1 VQRSSNFCFL
11 LSWFSL
17 VVFGCFWFKKMSVL
31 PLEYLQKKL
40 KRSQLLDKKFNRII
54 KNAPAIGEDAE
65 SARLAGANLA
75 PNAIQDYREEFNR
88 LLRSYFTPD
97 VAQSIADNDEFDDS
111 EIRLLVD
118 NWIGTT
124 EGVLGAFQGRRDVP
138 ISAVLRALRNVVDKM
153 VDVRLRVELQR
164 EQLKSANAG
173 MSLWDEGKTLS
184 PDEQEAYVQ
193 AVFRAK
199 ALINQDRFKSIRASA
214 SRAVI
219 LAGLREWG
227 SIDQLGI
234 NLAAAFNKTVNGI
247 LRATEGRSLS
257 ANDQRNRNWAL
268 RNRGVV
274 ASVPGLT
281 SLAKYNEAVFGSV
294 FEKLVLGIAGLFIGE
309 YRSVCYSQDVGLG
322 LEIDQALPLAK
333 EIFKNERDDVLP
345 EAINR
350 VIEDTPLILD
360 GAPLPRVTPKRV
372 PGLVVGSESV
382 SPRGTLLRTTTTSSA
397 PSASFFAGLESDE
410 DDDDD
415 DDDDG
420 PDDMPY
426 ARGFDAR
433 RFASESARRDR
444 EMEGSGLE
452 KKKGVRVLP
461 HEKVIA
467 DKFVIDMALLR
478 SNIVSIRYL
487 KNRHHISIKKTMV
500 SDLLKKIIERVVG
513 GNTSVDKKEY
523 SRLSDREAHLLR
535 SLAKYIGLAS
545 AAGLPDK
552 SNEMDEKLR
561 TAMLEIQAG
570 NTNEQ
575 LRREVI
581 AMLRHLYSIGRISG
595 GAFHG
600 LILSLG

>member
-1 VQRSSNFCFL
+1 
-11 LSWFSL
+11 
-17 VVFGCFWFKKMSVL
+17 
-31 PLEYLQKKL
+31 
-40 KRSQLLDKKFNRII
+40 
-54 KNAPAIGEDAE
+54 
-65 SARLAGANLA
+65 
-75 PNAIQDYREEFNR
+75 
-88 LLRSYFTPD
+88 

-124 EGVLGAFQGRRDVP
+124 ESVLSAFQGRRDVP

-164 EQLKSANAG
+164 EQLKSTNAAL
-173 MSLWDEGKTLS
+173 SLWDDGKTLS

-234 NLAAAFNKTVNGI
+234 NLAAAFDKTVNGI
-247 LRATEGRSLS
+247 IRATEGRSLS

-268 RNRGVV
+268 RNRGAV
-274 ASVPGLT
+274 ASVPGLAGLT
-281 SLAKYNEAVFGSV
+281 TYNEAVFGSV
-294 FEKLVLGIAGLFIGE
+294 FEKLVLGVASFFISD

-360 GAPLPRVTPKRV
+360 GAPLPRVAPKRV

-382 SPRGTLLRTTTTSSA
+382 SPRGTLLRTTTLSA

-410 DDDDD
+410 DEDED

-420 PDDMPY
+420 PDDEPY

-467 DKFVIDMALLR
+467 DGKYVIDLSLLR
-478 SNIVSIRYL
+478 NNIISIRYS
-487 KNRHHISIKKTMV
+487 KNRHHVGVKKSLV
-500 SDLLKKIIERVVG
+500 SDALRNIVQRVIEG
-513 GNTSVDKKEY
+513 HTTVDPKTY
-523 SRLSDREAHLLR
+523 GRLNDREQHLLR
-535 SLAKYIGLAS
+535 SLARFIGL
-545 AAGLPDK
+545 G
-552 SNEMDEKLR
+552 
-561 TAMLEIQAG
+561 
-570 NTNEQ
+570 
-575 LRREVI
+575 
-581 AMLRHLYSIGRISG
+581 SG
-595 GAFHG
+595 WR
-600 LILSLG
+600 

>member
-1 VQRSSNFCFL
+1 
-11 LSWFSL
+11 
-17 VVFGCFWFKKMSVL
+17 
-31 PLEYLQKKL
+31 
-40 KRSQLLDKKFNRII
+40 
-54 KNAPAIGEDAE
+54 
-65 SARLAGANLA
+65 
-75 PNAIQDYREEFNR
+75 
-88 LLRSYFTPD
+88 
-97 VAQSIADNDEFDDS
+97 
-111 EIRLLVD
+111 
-118 NWIGTT
+118 
-124 EGVLGAFQGRRDVP
+124 
-138 ISAVLRALRNVVDKM
+138 M

-173 MSLWDEGKTLS
+173 LSLWDDGKTLS

-234 NLAAAFNKTVNGI
+234 NLAAAFDKTVNGI

-274 ASVPGLT
+274 ASVPGLA
-281 SLAKYNEAVFGSV
+281 SLAKYNEAVFGSI
-294 FEKLVLGIAGLFIGE
+294 FEKLVLGVASFFISD
-309 YRSVCYSQDVGLG
+309 YRSVCYSQEVGLG
-322 LEIDQALPLAK
+322 LENDQALPLAK

-360 GAPLPRVTPKRV
+360 GAPLPRVAPKRV

-410 DDDDD
+410 DEDD

-420 PDDMPY
+420 PDDEPY

-433 RFASESARRDR
+433 RFASGAARRDR

-467 DKFVIDMALLR
+467 DGKYVIDLALLR
-478 SNIVSIRYL
+478 NNIISIRYS
-487 KNRHHISIKKTMV
+487 KNRHHVGVKKSLV
-500 SDLLKKIIERVVG
+500 SDALRNIVQRVIEG
-513 GNTSVDKKEY
+513 HTTVDAKTY
-523 SRLSDREAHLLR
+523 GRLNDREQHLLR
-535 SLAKYIGLAS
+535 SLAKYIGLGS

-552 SNEMDEKLR
+552 SALMDERMRVAL
-561 TAMLEIQAG
+561 AEIAAG
-570 NTNEQ
+570 NTNEA
-575 LRREVI
+575 LKREVYS
-581 AMLRHLYSIGRISG
+581 MLRHLYSLGKLSG
-595 GAFHG
+595 SAFHG
-600 LILSLG
+600 LVLQYGLA